1 MRFAVEQLLFL
12 HPFNSN
18 SVEWHQPFGQ
28 VDGNSD
34 EAAALWQNDTATNSI
49 SYFLKLITQ
58 LSQKISI
65 ASQPADLSAASY
77 SGQIVYSEEI
87 FSVPSLSVVVQ
98 DASTVYVQ
106 AVVSGVQSDLIVLE
120 AENEKQCYL
129 SLSGWSVCDLG
140 QLLMFLSTVWMLWIV
155 QAHHSIFIVGPVSLI
170 IMIILLI
177 IQMK

>member
-1 MRFAVEQLLFL
+1 M
-12 HPFNSN
+12 
-18 SVEWHQPFGQ
+18 
-28 VDGNSD
+28 
-34 EAAALWQNDTATNSI
+34 
-49 SYFLKLITQ
+49 
-58 LSQKISI
+58 
-65 ASQPADLSAASY
+65 
-77 SGQIVYSEEI
+77 YSEEI

-170 IMIILLI
+170 IMIIFFIFNVSTVSDGSGDQTLQIVQLTLMSLILLTGLWVLGI
-177 IQMK
+177 GILATKR